1 MASDSIFGSGVLG
14 TDFLPPSPAY
24 PIQQLLDPNAPPAAV
39 PAAPNSATQPA
50 SSAATATP
58 ADATAP
64 PAQPGGLN
72 VPLAPPAGM
81 TPPTPPGQGAA
92 WGNMPPIIG
101 NALGGALAPQANA
114 AGLFGPNTGR
124 FMSALG
130 AGLSSAGQ
138 NWNKPAAAAFASGAG
153 AAIQGGDKAQ
163 QQLVHNQIAALNAAI
178 QAFRAGDM
186 IAYHRSLADYHQAI
200 AEQRRRQA
208 EGRAA
213 RPAQQPSVRPSVP
226 ADINSAAEAPPQ
238 PEPAAEA
245 ANGDA
250 AAEATQPAAPD
261 PQLVAAHR
269 TMLQRV
275 VGETGVPPD
284 RIEAADLDGAAQ
296 LMATKALPAA
306 DAFETAAIHNALEG
320 GHASPAE
327 IDLIYGPGAADA
339 IRSTAT
345 S

>member
-153 AAIQGGDKAQ
+153 AAIQGGQQYQDQ
-163 QQLVHNQIAALNAAI
+163 QQNAKLQALQVAIAAWKV
-178 QAFRAGDM
+178 GD
-186 IAYHRSLADYHQAI
+186 IATYHQAL
-200 AEQRRRQA
+200 ANYHAAVVQQRRLA
-208 EGRAA
+208 LAA
-213 RPAQQPSVRPSVP
+213 IRP
-226 ADINSAAEAPPQ
+226 
-238 PEPAAEA
+238 
-245 ANGDA
+245 
-250 AAEATQPAAPD
+250 
-261 PQLVAAHR
+261 
-269 TMLQRV
+269 
-275 VGETGVPPD
+275 GVPPAP
-284 RIEAADLDGAAQ
+284 AATPVVPNNAPAAAGSPPPAGPAIPQSTTGSPFGPTVYGAAPVGG
-296 LMATKALPAA
+296 ATPPTMGA
-306 DAFETAAIHNALEG
+306 T
-320 GHASPAE
+320 SPSRTIA
-327 IDLIYGPGAADA
+327 PGAATGGSTDVLAQARDA
-339 IRSTAT
+339 IARGAPRDVVIKRLRDNGIDPSGL
-345 S
+345 